1 MFNGKAKQLYDCLYS
16 LTRGAI
22 VPSMTVRIS
31 RAALMKKSGI
41 GAKVTLEQNLRRLAL
56 SGLISIKTIGGVQG
70 GNEYTVRLP
79 EEAIPSTPPSTG
91 TSLPSP
97 PSSGENVGLLAP
109 LESSPPRHGLSAAYQ
124 RPSDDP
130 KTLSKTVLQN
140 LDDEAA
146 PLRTKAFEKFEVFTN
161 AIESLDVVVKE
172 LTGKGIS
179 KSEASKWSEL
189 FELLTTELKIAA
201 ARTTVSSVPA
211 FLTEHLRRRLFKASK
226 EQMEQGSREA
236 KDAPDTQPVD
246 ASKCPDCGGSS
257 WTYKD
262 GDESKG
268 VIRCK
273 HEKLDV

>member
-56 SGLISIKTIGGVQG
+56 SGLVSIKTIGGVQG

-97 PSSGENVGLLAP
+97 PSSGENVGVLAP
-109 LESSPPRHGLSAAYQ
+109 LESSPPSHGLSADYQ
-124 RPSDDP
+124 TTSDDP
-130 KTLSKTVLQN
+130 KTLIKDRERI
-140 LDDEAA
+140 DDEAA

-179 KSEASKWSEL
+179 KSDASKWSEL
-189 FELLTTELKIAA
+189 FELLATELKIAA

-211 FLTEHLRRRLFKASK
+211 FLTEHLRRRLFKRSAD
-226 EQMEQGSREA
+226 EMRVESREA
-236 KDAPDTQPVD
+236 VNSPAAQPVD
-246 ASKCPDCGGSS
+246 ASKCLDCGNTG
-257 WTYKD
+257 WWYPE
-262 GDESKG
+262 GPEKG
-268 VIRCK
+268 VARCA
-273 HEKLDV
+273 HARLGAE